1 MTPQADSSNPTE
13 KKSWD
18 YDLLSARLL
27 VVIGW
32 TLYVAF
38 PASLLN
44 GVRKIAIQSIVLSL
58 SNT

>member
-1 MTPQADSSNPTE
+1 MTPNLRADSSNPTE

-44 GVRKIAIQSIVLSL
+44 GIAIQSIVLSW
-58 SNT
+58 SKT